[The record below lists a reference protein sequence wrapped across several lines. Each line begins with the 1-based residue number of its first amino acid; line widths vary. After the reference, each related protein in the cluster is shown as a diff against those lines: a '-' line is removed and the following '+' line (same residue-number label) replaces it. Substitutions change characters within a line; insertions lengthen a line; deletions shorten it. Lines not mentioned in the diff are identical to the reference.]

1 MYNIELILYVHSYKL
16 SINIMCLIYSK
27 KRIFSAW
34 LALIIILFIIL
45 PAAPALAIDYDE
57 NFTQKIGA
65 DFSNS
70 LISREGEPRAVFAEC
85 HAAGKNI
92 VIYARF
98 VKPHFILTAKIPAA
112 VENFVDPAIFSAG
125 SAEFKTYKKSG
136 GIFYSRGKSFNF
148 NFKAEADALCE
159 ITYIPYKINGLENDA
174 FISDKGFLKL
184 IVKSSPAAGSA
195 QLSNDMLNRLL
206 GRVFKDRAVRLKSI
220 VKYNQ
225 YYHDRCDYFGYVN
238 RMIPAGLNT
247 APGDFLLYP
256 THKITYNRNISG
268 RSEKHLL
275 DMRLAVSFLRKDYP
289 LISQDIRAKNSLVED
304 HISLD
309 IAKLPQTDIGSGQ
322 NTFIYLS
329 YGPGINYYDSPYLK
343 TNDNFPSPRFIFDR
357 NELSREDA
365 QFYPKNSWES
375 FGTGISRFNEINYFQ
390 DFLSVEPPG
399 GPGAFENYPRYDEP
413 VFMNPDKRLAYLSE
427 LNDKIID
434 YGLINDTGEL
444 IFNFDF
450 FSQDHRGNVIN
461 NELRTAGAVYPA
473 FSSAALIVA
482 PGTGRE
488 YIKTYEEFMKKYGL
502 PEYIGGTHYRDYFIE
517 ADECSDYGMRAAY
530 LKYLISRTDP
540 NLNRL
545 ANLFAAHE
553 RSADASKK
561 QYGYRIFMNAC
572 ENIIKKDK
580 NGFFSSAAAKS
591 AGRMHNELKETF
603 YDYLYS
609 VRTDKPK
616 NIQKS
621 EYSKFVNLYKKHRLI
636 FDSRIN

>member
-1 MYNIELILYVHSYKL
+1 MY
-16 SINIMCLIYSK
+16 LIYSNN
-27 KRIFSAW
+27 RIFF
-34 LALIIILFIIL
+34 LKTVFFITISIFL
-45 PAAPALAIDYDE
+45 PFAPAFAVDFEE
-57 NFTQKIGA
+57 NFTQKIDA
-65 DFSNS
+65 KFSSS
-70 LISREGEPRAVFAEC
+70 LIKREGEPRAVFAEC
-85 HAAGKNI
+85 PAAGKDI

-98 VKPHFILTAKIPAA
+98 LNPHFILTAKIPAA
-112 VENFVDPAIFSAG
+112 VEKYIDPAIFTAG
-125 SAEFKTYKKSG
+125 CADFKIFKKSG
-136 GIFYSRGKSFNF
+136 AVFYSRGKAFSFA
-148 NFKAEADALCE
+148 FKTEAGALCE
-159 ITYIPYKINGLENDA
+159 ITYIPYKINGRENDA
-174 FISDKGFLKL
+174 FISDSGFLKF
-184 IVKSSPAAGSA
+184 IVKSSPDEGFT
-195 QLSNDMLNRLL
+195 QLSNDMLDRLL
-206 GRVFKDRAVRLKSI
+206 GRVFKGRTVRLKSK

-225 YYHDRCDYFGYVN
+225 YYHDRYDYFGYVN
-238 RMIPAGLNT
+238 RVIPAGLNA

-268 RSEKHLL
+268 RQEKHSR
-275 DMRLAVSFLRKDYP
+275 DMRLAVSFLRNDYP

-309 IAKLPQTDIGSGQ
+309 LSKLPQTDIGSGQ
-322 NTFIYLS
+322 NTFVYLS

-357 NELSREDA
+357 TELSREDA

-399 GPGAFENYPRYDEP
+399 GPGAFEIFPRHDEP
-413 VFMNPDKRLAYLSE
+413 VFMGPGKRLAYLGE

-434 YGLINDTGEL
+434 YGLINDTAEL
-444 IFNFDF
+444 ILEFDF
-450 FSQDHRGNVIN
+450 FSQKHRGNVIN

-502 PEYIGGTHYRDYFIE
+502 PEFIGGTHYRDYFIE

-540 NLNRL
+540 NLNWL
-545 ANLFAAHE
+545 ANLFAAHGKTT
-553 RSADASKK
+553 DAGKNRH
-561 QYGYRIFMNAC
+561 GYRVFMNAC

-580 NGFFSSAAAKS
+580 AGFFGSAAAKT
-591 AGRMHNELKETF
+591 AGRMQKELKEAF
-603 YDYLYS
+603 YDYLYA
-609 VRTDKPK
+609 VRTNKPE
-616 NIQKS
+616 NIQNS
-621 EYSKFVNLYKKHRLI
+621 EYSKFVNLYKKYRPI
-636 FDSRIN
+636 VDSH

>member
-1 MYNIELILYVHSYKL
+1 M
-16 SINIMCLIYSK
+16 
-27 KRIFSAW
+27 
-34 LALIIILFIIL
+34 
-45 PAAPALAIDYDE
+45 PAATAFAFDFEE
-57 NFTQKIGA
+57 NFTQNIDAK
-65 DFSNS
+65 FSDS
-70 LISREGEPRAVFAEC
+70 LIEREIEPRAVFAEC
-85 HAAGKNI
+85 PAAGKDI

-112 VENFVDPAIFSAG
+112 VEKYVDSTIFTAESAD
-125 SAEFKTYKKSG
+125 FKTYKKSG
-136 GIFYSRGKSFNF
+136 GVFYSRGKAFSF

-159 ITYIPYKINGLENDA
+159 ITYIPYKINGRENDA
-174 FISDKGFLKL
+174 FISDKGFLKF

-195 QLSNDMLNRLL
+195 RFSNDMLNRLL
-206 GRVFKDRAVRLKSI
+206 GRVFKGRAVRLKSE

-225 YYHDRCDYFGYVN
+225 YYHDRYDYFGYVN
-238 RMIPAGLNT
+238 RMVPAGLNA

-268 RSEKHLL
+268 RPEKHSL

-309 IAKLPQTDIGSGQ
+309 PGKIAQTDIGSGQ
-322 NTFIYLS
+322 NTFVYLS
-329 YGPGINYYDSPYLK
+329 YGPGINYYDSPYLI

-390 DFLSVEPPG
+390 NFLSVEPPG
-399 GPGAFENYPRYDEP
+399 GPAAFENYPRYDEP
-413 VFMNPDKRLAYLSE
+413 VFMDPGKRLAYLSE
-427 LNDKIID
+427 LNNKIIG

-488 YIKTYEEFMKKYGL
+488 YIKTYEEFIKKYGL

-517 ADECSDYGMRAAY
+517 AYECSDYGMRAAY
-530 LKYLISRTDP
+530 LKYLISKTDP

-545 ANLFAAHE
+545 ANSFAAHGKTT
-553 RSADASKK
+553 AAGKK

-580 NGFFSSAAAKS
+580 NGFFNGAAAKS
-591 AGRMHNELKETF
+591 SARMHNELKEAF
-603 YDYLYS
+603 YDYLYA
-609 VRTDKPK
+609 VRTDKPE

-621 EYSKFVNLYKKHRLI
+621 EYSKFVNLYKKYKLI
-636 FDSRIN
+636 VDSHLN